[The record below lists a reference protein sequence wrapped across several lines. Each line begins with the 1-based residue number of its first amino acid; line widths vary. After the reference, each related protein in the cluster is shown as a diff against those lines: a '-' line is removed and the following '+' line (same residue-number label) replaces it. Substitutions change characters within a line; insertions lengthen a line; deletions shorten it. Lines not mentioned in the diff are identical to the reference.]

1 MDTLR
6 QDLRF
11 TIRSLL
17 RHPGFACVAVL
28 VLALGIG
35 ATTAVFSVVNA
46 VLLRPLPYRDPVR
59 LVAVSGVHETSR
71 ASKTSPTVP
80 LTDVALWRTAGI
92 RAIES
97 IGAFAYTQLPVRVDK
112 QAFSPVTA
120 LVDPEFLPTIG
131 VAPAKGSYFDSRLPG
146 GAAPNDHTVIVSHRF
161 WVEAFGAD
169 PNVVGRAV
177 SVDGDAFSVR
187 GVMPA
192 DFQFPRGDASYFTQP
207 IDLVVPS
214 AAFAGF
220 PPQARQWWSV
230 ARLARGVALVQ
241 AQADLAAVALNV
253 ARDAGGTPDWSARLE
268 PLAEVTARHA
278 RPALIVTL
286 AIALVLLLIAAT
298 NVMNLLFSR
307 GVTRLQEMAIR
318 TAIGCSTGRLIRQL
332 MMESACLAFVS
343 GALGVVLAAIT
354 TDTLVAL
361 APVHLPVTAHIGIDR
376 SVLAFTVLVCA
387 ATAAIAGVFP
397 ALRAGGDTDAAV
409 RSGGTRTTGTRALGR
424 IQGALCVA
432 QMALGVALLSVA
444 ASLTG
449 GLTRLAHTDPGFR
462 ADSVLGFSLSVPDDH
477 PMDVRKRFF
486 QAALDDIRAIPGVTD
501 AGFITFL
508 PPEPRAG
515 VFMGVTIGGAPE
527 LQKDEAPRVANTLI
541 ASPGYLATV
550 GLHLVAGRDINDG
563 DAAGAPP
570 VIMVNAAFAKQYFPG
585 RDAVGQHIGTGFDG
599 SQPTRE
605 VVGVIADSHD
615 RGLNRAAI
623 PTVYVPFQQFA
634 LGYGSIAVRAH
645 VAPATLVPEIRRRLS
660 RLDPSVPLT
669 GFQTLG
675 VRIHDSL
682 DEPRFY
688 SLMATVCAA
697 MAILFVTLGL
707 YGLVSL
713 SVARRVPEF
722 GIRMAIG
729 ASGGRILAT
738 VLAQGLRMAV
748 LGSAIGAG
756 AALAAARVLR
766 ALPFTTEP
774 MSVATLGGAAA
785 LVIVVTLVASFV
797 PARRASRVSPLAAL
811 RYD

>member
-11 TIRSLL
+11 TVRSLL
-17 RHPGFACVAVL
+17 RHPGFTCVAVL

-46 VLLRPLPYRDPVR
+46 VLLRPLPYRDPER
-59 LVAVSGVHETSR
+59 LVVVSGVHETVGGSQP
-71 ASKTSPTVP
+71 SPIVP
-80 LTDVALWRTAGI
+80 LTDVALWRAARVRTL
-92 RAIES
+92 ES
-97 IGAFAYTQLPVRVDK
+97 IGAFAYTQLPIRVDK
-112 QAFSPVTA
+112 QAASPVTA

-131 VAPAKGSYFDSRLPG
+131 VAPAKGSFFERRLPG
-146 GAAPNDHTVIVSHRF
+146 GSAPNDHTVIISHRL
-161 WVEAFGAD
+161 WLELFGGD

-177 SVDGDAFSVR
+177 SVDGDAFTVR
-187 GVMPA
+187 GVMPES
-192 DFQFPRGDASYFTQP
+192 FQFPRSDASYFTEP
-207 IDLVVPS
+207 VDLVIPS
-214 AAFAGF
+214 AAFTGF
-220 PPQARQWWSV
+220 PANSRQWWGI
-230 ARLARGVALVQ
+230 ARLASGVSLTQ
-241 AQADLAAVALNV
+241 ANADLAAVARHV
-253 ARDAGGTPDWSARLE
+253 ASDAGGTRDWSTRLE

-278 RPALIVTL
+278 KPALLVTL

-318 TAIGCSTGRLIRQL
+318 TAIGCSTGRLVRQL
-332 MMESACLAFVS
+332 MMESACLAFAG
-343 GALGVVLAAIT
+343 GALGVALAAAT
-354 TDTLVAL
+354 TNALVAF
-361 APVHLPVTAHIGIDR
+361 APVHLPITSHIGVDR
-376 SVLAFTVLVCA
+376 SVLLFTIAVCVITA
-387 ATAAIAGVFP
+387 ATAGLFP
-397 ALRAGGDTDAAV
+397 ALHAGGDTEAAV
-409 RSGGTRTTGTRALGR
+409 RSAGTRATGTRALGR
-424 IQGALCVA
+424 LQGALCVA
-432 QMALGVALLSVA
+432 QMALGVALLSAA

-477 PMDVRKRFF
+477 PMDVRKRFY
-486 QAALDDIRAIPGVTD
+486 QSALDDIRAIPGVTD

-515 VFMGVTIGGAPE
+515 VFMAVSIGGAPP
-527 LQKDEAPRVANTLI
+527 LQKDDPPRIANTLI
-541 ASPGYLATV
+541 ASPGYLKTI
-550 GLHLVAGRDINDG
+550 GLGVIAGRDITEG
-563 DAAGAPP
+563 DATGTPP
-570 VIMVNAAFAKQYFPG
+570 VILVNAAFTKKYFPG

-599 SQPTRE
+599 GPVRE
-605 VVGVIADSHD
+605 IVGVIADAHD

-634 LGYGSIAVRAH
+634 LGYGSIVVRTRISTAAV
-645 VAPATLVPEIRRRLS
+645 VPEIRRRLS

-669 GFQTLG
+669 GFQSLDA
-675 VRIHDSL
+675 RIHDSL

-738 VLAQGLRMAV
+738 VLAQGLRMAL
-748 LGSAIGAG
+748 LGSAIGVA
-756 AALAAARVLR
+756 AALASARVLR
-766 ALPFTTEP
+766 ALPFVTEP
-774 MSVATLGGAAA
+774 MNVATVGAAA
-785 LVIVVTLVASFV
+785 GLVIVVTLVASFV